1 MYEFKITGIVLE
13 EDKGELQLQGKF
25 HPVFTSMVF
34 LKLPPSELA
43 GRNIGDKFIL
53 TGAPE
58 MVQRED
64 GTPRCRHCSSQPIEP
79 TGSKYYLWT
88 HVNPDQTKCLRPSPE
103 DAAHEDSDRP
113 ESQVQAAD
121 EIERKGGYQ
130 I

>member
-1 MYEFKITGIVLE
+1 MYEFTITGIVLE

-43 GRNIGDKFIL
+43 GRKIGDKFIL
-53 TGAPE
+53 TSAPE
-58 MVQRED
+58 MVQRGEVA
-64 GTPRCRHCSSQPIEP
+64 E
-79 TGSKYYLWT
+79 
-88 HVNPDQTKCLRPSPE
+88 
-103 DAAHEDSDRP
+103 AAHEDSDRP